1 MRNRTLIQVAQRRE
15 ASSQELQSQL
25 ALELLLNVYAVV
37 GSLILVRCL
46 LLLLGIDDRI
56 WIGHT
61 IYKLSRPFVMPF
73 TWLPGS
79 SLTFI
84 GDLTVGDLTLLAIV
98 IMFPLGVYAYGT
110 RRREAG

>member
-1 MRNRTLIQVAQRRE
+1 MRNRTLIQATQRRE

-25 ALELLLNVYAVV
+25 ALELILNVYAVV
-37 GSLILVRCL
+37 GSLILIRCL
-46 LLLLGIDDRI
+46 LLLLQVGDRI
-56 WIGHT
+56 WIGQT
-61 IYKLSRPFVMPF
+61 VYKLSHPFVLPF

-79 SLTFI
+79 SRIII

-110 RRREAG
+110 RRKPA

>member
-25 ALELLLNVYAVV
+25 ALELILNVYAVV
-37 GSLILVRCL
+37 GSLILIRCL
-46 LLLLGIDDRI
+46 LLWLKVDDRI
-56 WIGHT
+56 WIGRT
-61 IYKLSRPFVMPF
+61 VYKLSGPFAKPF

-79 SLTFI
+79 ALTI
-84 GDLTVGDLTLLAIV
+84 VGDLTVGDFTLLAIV

-110 RRREAG
+110 RRRNTT